1 MRRNLG
7 GQIVAQR
14 GSIVG
19 RNRDIVDLIHLLYD
33 LLDAATRLPAGSER
47 QMVLAQLRGFSS
59 RLNDLFARACRELE
73 TSGKDIAHPI
83 VPSGQG

>member
-1 MRRNLG
+1 
-7 GQIVAQR
+7 VAQR

-19 RNRDIVDLIHLLYD
+19 RNQDIVDLIHLLYD

-59 RLNDLFARACRELE
+59 RLNKLFARACRELE
-73 TSGKDIAHPI
+73 ASGKDIAPAQPI